1 MKNQDVHY
9 QVQIDIFNILNS
21 CLFLV
26 KANPKLITL
35 FVIGKTDLNDGGKPR
50 KLGKRMV
57 VLQFV
62 KQNHSI
68 NMGEDTIFGNM

>member
-26 KANPKLITL
+26 KVNPKLITL

-50 KLGKRMV
+50 KLDKRMV